1 MQDVPPP
8 DPLLPICGQGLNIQA
23 GIPAERD
30 GSTREPGTGRTGVR
44 AGSPGRSPQPLTGS
58 GPRHARGTCV
68 PRTAHLTPPHVAPGA
83 RPLPTGT
90 GQHPLPKGLGLPGWT
105 AKEKSC
111 LPQLLHRGPTEQAQ
125 SQACTGMPRSHPSLP
140 SPGGVPAPT
149 ARPICPSLR
158 SVLGARPGVS
168 CTAVHPLWPAGAQA
182 LVLTPIHIRPEL
194 GFFRG
199 EFLCHWLRELMKS
212 TA

>member
-1 MQDVPPP
+1 MQDVPAP

-58 GPRHARGTCV
+58 GPRHARGTRV

-125 SQACTGMPRSHPSLP
+125 SQACTGTPRSHPSLP
-140 SPGGVPAPT
+140 SPGGVPGTHSPAHLPLPEKCAGGPARCVLHRCAPSV
-149 ARPICPSLR
+149 ACRSPSPGPHPDPHPTRAGFLQR
-158 SVLGARPGVS
+158 GVS
-168 CTAVHPLWPAGAQA
+168 VPL
-182 LVLTPIHIRPEL
+182 V
-194 GFFRG
+194 
-199 EFLCHWLRELMKS
+199 
-212 TA
+212 